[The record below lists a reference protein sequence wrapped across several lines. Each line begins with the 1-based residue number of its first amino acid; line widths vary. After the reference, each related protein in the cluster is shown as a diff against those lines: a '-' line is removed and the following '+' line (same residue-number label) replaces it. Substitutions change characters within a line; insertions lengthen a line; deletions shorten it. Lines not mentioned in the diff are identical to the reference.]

1 MIFRSNWKSEISTEV
16 EEPVKVLKMAFKIMN
31 Y

>member
-1 MIFRSNWKSEISTEV
+1 MIFHSNWKSGISTEV
-16 EEPVKVLKMAFKIMN
+16 EEPVKVFKMAFKIMN